1 MYRIYEHRWTYAM
14 KISKIENPM
23 EGSSSRITEENKMFV
38 DVRKAKIWVGQE
50 NTKFAETMK
59 AAALG

>member
-1 MYRIYEHRWTYAM
+1 M

-23 EGSSSRITEENKMFV
+23 EGSSSRMTEENKMFV
-38 DVRKAKIWVGQE
+38 DVRKAKIWVGHE